1 MGIEQ
6 LAEQMIGGRTEEC
19 WASLMEQVESG
30 RNSLYI
36 YEQWLAPAMRYV
48 GSLWEQNLITVA
60 YEHLASCVCD
70 ILLTRYAGLVKP
82 DVIETPSLGDAGFF
96 FITGTWMT

>member
-1 MGIEQ
+1 M
-6 LAEQMIGGRTEEC
+6 AEGQKNAGPALWSKLSPAGTACISTSRG
-19 WASLMEQVESG
+19 
-30 RNSLYI
+30 
-36 YEQWLAPAMRYV
+36 LAPAMRYV

-60 YEHLASCVCD
+60 NEHLASCVCD